1 MNNQNLTPF
10 EKGQSGNPN
19 GRPRKIYTILKES
32 GYTKDD
38 VRTAFNEI
46 AWADV
51 DGLQKIFKDNKAPA
65 ILKVIAHAYKRAI
78 EKGDYRYVA
87 EIIQQSI
94 GKPKENADIKSEIT
108 IRLIDDNDTET
119 ETTQGTDRG
128 IESGEEI

>member
-1 MNNQNLTPF
+1 MSKEDLIPF
-10 EKGQSGNPN
+10 KKGESGNPN

-46 AWADV
+46 AWADI

-94 GKPKENADIKSEIT
+94 GKPKETSEVSMTAQIT
-108 IRLIDDNDTET
+108 SVTPQVINSPIELAND
-119 ETTQGTDRG
+119 ETT
-128 IESGEEI
+128 IED

>member
-1 MNNQNLTPF
+1 MPNPENVRPYQMKPGETL
-10 EKGQSGNPN
+10 NPN

-51 DGLQKIFKDNKAPA
+51 DELQRLFKDPKSPA
-65 ILKVIAHAYKRAI
+65 IIKVIAHAYKRAI
-78 EKGDYRYVA
+78 EKGDYRYVS

-94 GKPKENADIKSEIT
+94 GKPKETSEVSMTAQIT
-108 IRLIDDNDTET
+108 SVTPQVINSPIELAND
-119 ETTQGTDRG
+119 ETT
-128 IESGEEI
+128 IED

>member
-1 MNNQNLTPF
+1 MADKLDNLKPF

-51 DGLQKIFKDNKAPA
+51 DELQRLFKDPKSPA
-65 ILKVIAHAYKRAI
+65 IIKVIAHAYKRAI
-78 EKGDYRYVA
+78 EKGDYRYVS

-94 GKPKENADIKSEIT
+94 GKPKETSEVSMNAQITNVTPQVINSPIK
-108 IRLIDDNDTET
+108 LAND
-119 ETTQGTDRG
+119 ETT
-128 IESGEEI
+128 IED

>member
-1 MNNQNLTPF
+1 MANEQNLKPF
-10 EKGQSGNPN
+10 KKGEVANPN

-32 GYTKDD
+32 GFTKDD

-46 AWADV
+46 AWADIN
-51 DGLQKIFKDNKAPA
+51 GLQKIFKDEKAPA

-94 GKPKENADIKSEIT
+94 GKPKETSEVSMSAQITNVTPQVINSPIK
-108 IRLIDDNDTET
+108 LAND
-119 ETTQGTDRG
+119 ETT
-128 IESGEEI
+128 IED

>member
-1 MNNQNLTPF
+1 MANEQNLKPF
-10 EKGQSGNPN
+10 KKGEVANPN

-46 AWADV
+46 AWADI
-51 DGLQKIFKDNKAPA
+51 DGLQKIFKDPKSPA
-65 ILKVIAHAYKRAI
+65 IIKVIAHAYKRAI

-94 GKPKENADIKSEIT
+94 GKPKETSEVSMTAQIT
-108 IRLIDDNDTET
+108 SVTPQVINSP
-119 ETTQGTDRG
+119 
-128 IESGEEI
+128 IELASDESNIQE